1 VTYSFIAGGNR
12 NIWRKPQKVTDKLYH
27 IKRGEKKRNEENE
40 RFVEL
45 DVFFKT
51 SHQKNKI

>member
-1 VTYSFIAGGNR
+1 ML
-12 NIWRKPQKVTDKLYH
+12 KMK
-27 IKRGEKKRNEENE
+27 GEGKKKRNEENE

-51 SHQKNKI
+51 SQLPPV

>member
-1 VTYSFIAGGNR
+1 MLKMRGGGG
-12 NIWRKPQKVTDKLYH
+12 KK
-27 IKRGEKKRNEENE
+27 EKRNEENE

-51 SHQKNKI
+51 SHQKNKIQKKEGRKPC